1 MFRIYHEGRTISP
14 FSVRR
19 TVKSL
24 FDCDIEI
31 GANAVSVGSV
41 VVVRI
46 AVVVDIGEIG
56 SGIRDCPF
64 EFVVRFTPAFDK
76 VDFFLY

>member
-19 TVKSL
+19 TVKRL
-24 FDCDIEI
+24 FNCGIEI
-31 GANAVSVGSV
+31 GADTVSVGSV

-46 AVVVDIGEIG
+46 TVVVDIGEIG
-56 SGIRDCPF
+56 SGIRDYPLG
-64 EFVVRFTPAFDK
+64 EPT
-76 VDFFLY
+76 

>member
-31 GANAVSVGSV
+31 GANAISVGSV
-41 VVVRI
+41 VIVRVT
-46 AVVVDIGEIG
+46 VVVHIAEIVRVTA
-56 SGIRDCPF
+56 IR
-64 EFVVRFTPAFDK
+64 RHRI
-76 VDFFLY
+76 